1 MHEEPGSPI
10 DENIKCL
17 SEGDE
22 ASAWAERWLS
32 PERLAPYLASCGGGI
47 EKALD
52 LYEWN
57 AALAQVVMREICRF
71 EVALRN
77 AYDRVM
83 CKRWDSGS
91 ISPTA
96 PARPRYGGRASVAC
110 GRRGREG
117 RSSSTC

>member
-1 MHEEPGSPI
+1 MHEEPGSSI
-10 DENIKCL
+10 DENVKCL

-32 PERLAPYLASCGGGI
+32 PERLAPYLAACGGI

-52 LYEWN
+52 LCEWN
-57 AALAQVVMREICRF
+57 ASLAQVVMREICHF

-96 PARPRYGGRASVAC
+96 PA
-110 GRRGREG
+110 
-117 RSSSTC
+117 